1 MMFKSLLGK
10 VSNVALKTFG
20 SVKEPLKRVGQFA
33 VQAGKF
39 TLANHHWYI
48 APLLHGVALASGN
61 PVAQKITGGLLSAS
75 QMATVRQGLNR
86 QNNDVKAEMN
96 RGGTGIY
103 DATKGRMTN
112 YG

>member
-1 MMFKSLLGK
+1 MFKSLLGK

-39 TLANHHWYI
+39 ALANHQYI

-61 PVAQKITGGLLSAS
+61 PVAQKITGGLVSLS

-86 QNNDVKAEMN
+86 QNNLVKAEMSK
-96 RGGTGIY
+96 GGTGIY
-103 DATKGRMTN
+103 DATKGRMSSYT
-112 YG
+112 